1 MIPDSY
7 FERFDTQK
15 YRNANPVQRHLIRRF
30 TGTLHSFL
38 VAASPIKTVL
48 EVGVGEGFISG
59 YLSEHFPDI
68 DFCGVELN
76 PDDVVR
82 LKEKFP
88 RVEAHVGNIY
98 ELDFLDR
105 QFDLVICA
113 EVLEHVDQPQRAI
126 TQLRQRTGGH
136 AIFSVPHEPWFMLSN
151 LARGK
156 NIQRLGN
163 DIEHINHFGKRSF
176 RELLESEFEV
186 LELTTAYPWLVSYS
200 KPRG

>member
-15 YRNANPVQRHLIRRF
+15 NRNANPVQRHLIRRF

-88 RVEAHVGNIY
+88 RFEAHVGNIY

-113 EVLEHVDQPQRAI
+113 EVLEHIPEYQGVLMEIKRVLKPGGRLLVTARRPPAGDCRA
-126 TQLRQRTGGH
+126 
-136 AIFSVPHEPWFMLSN
+136 AACW
-151 LARGK
+151 
-156 NIQRLGN
+156 
-163 DIEHINHFGKRSF
+163 
-176 RELLESEFEV
+176 
-186 LELTTAYPWLVSYS
+186 
-200 KPRG
+200 